1 MAAKGGA
8 AYEKEPPAAESR
20 LAVRRRPGAAL
31 LPRGRPGERAR
42 RGRGTVLVEPH
53 IMLPGPDAPTPQPLP
68 ITPLPDLDGEG
79 LPEGETPL
87 LPLE

>member
-1 MAAKGGA
+1 M
-8 AYEKEPPAAESR
+8 
-20 LAVRRRPGAAL
+20 
-31 LPRGRPGERAR
+31 
-42 RGRGTVLVEPH
+42 EPH

-68 ITPLPDLDGEG
+68 IAPLPDLDWEG

>member
-1 MAAKGGA
+1 M
-8 AYEKEPPAAESR
+8 
-20 LAVRRRPGAAL
+20 
-31 LPRGRPGERAR
+31 
-42 RGRGTVLVEPH
+42 EPH